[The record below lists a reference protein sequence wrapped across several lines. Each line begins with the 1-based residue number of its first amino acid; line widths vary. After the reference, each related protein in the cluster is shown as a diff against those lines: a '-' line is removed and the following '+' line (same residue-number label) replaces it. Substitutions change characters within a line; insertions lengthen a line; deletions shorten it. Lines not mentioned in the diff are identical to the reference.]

1 MLSSIVASGRRSDAK
16 PTNMVPW
23 FVTVP
28 LWGVAPEDL
37 SEAVLIGARDVCL
50 GIELDTIGLD
60 SADRLL
66 LLVVSDTLL
75 AAARPAEL
83 RGVVVKW
90 VENGVGSRLRTCESE
105 YTKDPALQGLS
116 K

>member
-1 MLSSIVASGRRSDAK
+1 
-16 PTNMVPW
+16 MVPW

-28 LWGVAPEDL
+28 LRGVAPEDL

-83 RGVVVKW
+83 RGVVAHELGHRRERHV
-90 VENGVGSRLRTCESE
+90 VLGTL
-105 YTKDPALQGLS
+105 L
-116 K
+116 

>member
-1 MLSSIVASGRRSDAK
+1 
-16 PTNMVPW
+16 MVPW

-90 VENGVGSRLRTCESE
+90 VENGVGSRLRTCASE